1 MCGPAVAVPAWVA
14 YASVAT
20 AVASTAMTAYGMYQQ
35 GQQQKAQAEYQ
46 SAVARNNAMRAE
58 YMAQDA
64 QQRGVIAEQQQRL
77 RGRLLLG
84 SMRASQASSGV
95 DINEGSALDLQ
106 VSQAGANELDALNV
120 RNNAEREAQNYRLQA
135 ADYTGQAGLYQYA
148 GNNAASNG
156 MWGAAGSLLGGVGS
170 VAGKWYAFD
179 KAGAFNSTP
188 SGGSSGGGSSGGGSQ
203 QGNFD
208 FETPAYA

>member
-1 MCGPAVAVPAWVA
+1 MSGGVSATTLAYVSIAATVAAA
-14 YASVAT
+14 GMS
-20 AVASTAMTAYGMYQQ
+20 AYGMYQQ
-35 GQQQKAQAEYQ
+35 GQQQKKQAEYQ

-64 QQRGVIAEQQQRL
+64 QQRGIIAEQQQRL
-77 RGRLLLG
+77 KGRLLLG

-106 VSQAGANELDALNV
+106 VSQAGVNELDALNV

-135 ADYTGQAGLYQYA
+135 SDFTGQAGLYQFA

-156 MWGAAGSLLGGVGS
+156 AWGAAGSLLGGVGS

-179 KAGAFNSTP
+179 KAGAFGSNTSA
-188 SGGSSGGGSSGGGSQ
+188 GGYPTDRNGELQ
-203 QGNFD
+203 FD
-208 FETPAYA
+208 P